1 MKQRLLRYSFAMALL
16 LVAMNLQAV
25 ALESQIANATV
36 TWYSDVAGEKAI
48 TSAAPRHS
56 GISSRNLTI
65 NLLTTSSHF
74 TGWARLFRN
83 SVTGAACRI
92 PGSPPGSQCRLL

>member
-48 TSAAPRHS
+48 TSAAPGATVYI
-56 GISSRNLTI
+56 GIQPAEGYW
-65 NLLTTSSHF
+65 TS
-74 TGWARLFRN
+74 
-83 SVTGAACRI
+83 AAA
-92 PGSPPGSQCRLL
+92 